1 MGFNGKKEG
10 KKKDITRVDESEE
23 YPDTTKE
30 WVSECQLLGMDAIEI
45 SMLLGHNSS
54 CTSGP
59 KTASYA
65 KFYGLKILLQ
75 R

>member
-1 MGFNGKKEG
+1 MAKRRG
-10 KKKDITRVDESEE
+10 KKDITRVDESEE

-45 SMLLGHNSS
+45 SMPLGHNSS

-59 KTASYA
+59 KTTPYA
-65 KFYGLKILLQ
+65 KFYGLKILL
-75 R
+75 RR